1 MGRGERITRAHRRP
15 ARYVKLRRR
24 CEELLEQ
31 LDPPDP
37 FSLELLCRALET
49 SRGRALHLH
58 PLPLQ
63 AATAG
68 ACGLWLATGDSDHI
82 FFEQQTTR
90 SHQEHIV
97 LHAIGHMLFD
107 HHSLEADEFGGFAAA
122 LLPDL
127 SLKLVERL
135 LGRTDYTT
143 REEQEAEMFAGVL
156 RTWQKGP
163 DAATAEGLDPLEAAL
178 GLGTPHER

>member
-1 MGRGERITRAHRRP
+1 MP

-24 CEELLEQ
+24 CEALLEQ
-31 LDPPDP
+31 LDPPRP
-37 FSLELLCRALET
+37 FSLDLLRQRLEAQ
-49 SRGRALHLH
+49 RGRTLHLH

-68 ACGLWLATGDSDHI
+68 ACGLWLATSTDDHI

-97 LHAIGHMLFD
+97 LHEIGHMLFD
-107 HHSLEADEFGGFAAA
+107 HHSVGADEFGGLTT

-127 SLKLVERL
+127 SPRLIERL

-143 REEQEAEMFAGVL
+143 REEQEAEMFASVL
-156 RTWQKGP
+156 GTWQGRLRGGDP
-163 DAATAEGLDPLEAAL
+163 AGTVGSPNPLEAAL
-178 GLGTPHER
+178 GVGTSRDR